1 MPDEGKIEWAKNVR
15 VGYLDQHAVLEKGM
29 TIGSVLASAFDFLY
43 QQEER
48 MNEICAKMGDADEA
62 QMEQYM
68 EELGVIQDMLT
79 MHDFYMIDAKVEE
92 VARALGLLDLGL
104 DRDVCELSGGQRTK
118 VLLGKL
124 LLEAGYFTVGRT
136 DQLLRCRAYCV
147 AQALPSG
154 IRKCVY
160 SDFA

>member
-1 MPDEGKIEWAKNVR
+1 
-15 VGYLDQHAVLEKGM
+15 M

-79 MHDFYMIDAKVEE
+79 MHDFI
-92 VARALGLLDLGL
+92 
-104 DRDVCELSGGQRTK
+104 
-118 VLLGKL
+118 
-124 LLEAGYFTVGRT
+124 
-136 DQLLRCRAYCV
+136 
-147 AQALPSG
+147 
-154 IRKCVY
+154 
-160 SDFA
+160 